1 MSRSFNLVAVSCTR
15 TPLPIPNPPPPSPP
29 AQVRKDIGEFRS
41 SAGARMDPLLR
52 ERAAAT
58 GSLRGADN
66 ILSGAASTLEALKG
80 QRQPP
85 APRCL

>member
-1 MSRSFNLVAVSCTR
+1 VQ
-15 TPLPIPNPPPPSPP
+15 PPSPPSQSQLSPPPP
-29 AQVRKDIGEFRS
+29 AQVRQDIGEFRS
-41 SAGARMDPLLR
+41 SAGTRMDPLLR

-85 APRCL
+85 APPSLEIHAL

>member
-1 MSRSFNLVAVSCTR
+1 
-15 TPLPIPNPPPPSPP
+15 
-29 AQVRKDIGEFRS
+29 
-41 SAGARMDPLLR
+41 MDPLLR